1 MDFKGMRGKPGNEA
15 PSSIMLV
22 VLIIG
27 VIVIG
32 VILMLLVKVQ
42 RGLLGIVLAALA
54 SGLLIYWL
62 REVRGIVKQEFS
74 STGVPR
80 AKPEW
85 NYDLLEMKDEV
96 TLVAD
101 VPGPKEEIKV
111 QLEGEKLEIRGGN
124 NFFKTV
130 TLPKILN
137 ILNTNYLNG
146 VLEVKLKRETSKNN

>member
-1 MDFKGMRGKPGNEA
+1 MDFKGMRGKPRNEA
-15 PSSIMLV
+15 PSTIMLA

-27 VIVIG
+27 VIIIG
-32 VILMLLVKVQ
+32 VILMLLVRVQ
-42 RGLLGIVLAALA
+42 RGLLGIILAALA

-74 STGVPR
+74 SSGVTR
-80 AKPEW
+80 SKPEW
-85 NYDLLEMKDEV
+85 NYDLMEMKDEV

-101 VPGPKEEIKV
+101 VPGPEEEIKV

-130 TLPKILN
+130 KLPKILN

-146 VLEVKLKRETSKNN
+146 VLEVKLKRDVSKK

>member
-1 MDFKGMRGKPGNEA
+1 MRGRPGNEA
-15 PSSIMLV
+15 PSTIMLV

-32 VILMLLVKVQ
+32 VIIMLLVKVQ

-74 STGVPR
+74 SGGVTR
-80 AKPEW
+80 SKPEW
-85 NYDLLEMKDEV
+85 EYDLLEMKDEV

-111 QLEGEKLEIRGGN
+111 QLDGEKLEIRGGN

-146 VLEVKLKRETSKNN
+146 VLEVKLKRKASK

>member
-1 MDFKGMRGKPGNEA
+1 MGSRRVRGRQGNDS
-15 PSSIMLV
+15 PSTIMLAV
-22 VLIIG
+22 MIIG

-32 VILMLLVKVQ
+32 VILMLLVRVQ

-62 REVRGIVKQEFS
+62 REVRTIVKKEFS
-74 STGVPR
+74 GPVTKSKT
-80 AKPEW
+80 EW
-85 NYDLLEMKDEV
+85 EYDLLEMKDEV

-101 VPGPKEEIKV
+101 VPGPQEEIKV

-130 TLPKILN
+130 TLPKILD

-146 VLEVKLKRETSKNN
+146 VLEVKLKRATSK

>member
-1 MDFKGMRGKPGNEA
+1 MDFKVMRGRPGNEA
-15 PSSIMLV
+15 PSTIMLV

-32 VILMLLVKVQ
+32 VIIMLLVKVQ

-74 STGVPR
+74 SDGVTR
-80 AKPEW
+80 SKPEW
-85 NYDLLEMKDEV
+85 EYDLLEMKDEV

-111 QLEGEKLEIRGGN
+111 QLDGEKLEIRGGN

-146 VLEVKLKRETSKNN
+146 VLEVKLKRKASK